1 MTTTDA
7 HNQVPRVA
15 ADQFTLDR
23 TLKYLRKLRWIGK
36 EREAQRIL
44 WALSDI
50 RLQPSLSDYEKLGA
64 LRPESFR

>member
-1 MTTTDA
+1 MTTTDG

-23 TLKYLRKLRWIGK
+23 TLKHLRKLRWIGK

-50 RLQPSLSDYEKLGA
+50 RLRPSLSDDETKMSRTG
-64 LRPESFR
+64 

>member
-1 MTTTDA
+1 VTLTDA

-23 TLKYLRKLRWIGK
+23 TLKHLRKLRWIGN

-44 WALSDI
+44 RTLSDI
-50 RLQPSLSDYEKLGA
+50 RLQPSLSDDKTKMSHTG
-64 LRPESFR
+64 